1 MEDFTGIPLSPSIAV
16 QHLDAVINPGKVYS
30 RKNLVDT
37 VKGRHVEKG
46 GVVGTANVTGQVKKA
61 LQTLVSNGVLD
72 NPRTGHYRKLT
83 GSTTNS
89 ATDVETPEAQPEQP
103 AEEEESQSTTHLTSL
118 PAAEVTLGNGS
129 ECVYGWYL
137 PSYRE
142 LARLQEERHFPIKVG
157 RTTRNP
163 YDRVNESA
171 GMLPEKP
178 VIGFLL
184 RVDGSEL
191 WERFLHAKL
200 ALRGR
205 SRVDANGS
213 EWFDTNLDELRHMV
227 EMELADVNSTAT

>member
-1 MEDFTGIPLSPSIAV
+1 MEDFTDIPLSPSIASK
-16 QHLDAVINPGKVYS
+16 HLEAVINPGKVYS
-30 RKNLVDT
+30 RKELVDA
-37 VKGRHVEKG
+37 VKGRHVAKG
-46 GVVGTANVTGQVKKA
+46 GVTGTANVTGQVKKA
-61 LQTLVSNGVLD
+61 LHTLVNNGVLD
-72 NPRTGHYRKLT
+72 NPRTGHYRKLV
-83 GSTTNS
+83 GSTTKS
-89 ATDVETPEAQPEQP
+89 ATEVERLEAEPDRP
-103 AEEEESQSTTHLTSL
+103 AEDESHSSTQLTPL
-118 PAAEVTLGNGS
+118 PAAEISLGNGS

-163 YDRVNESA
+163 DDRVNESA

-184 RVDGSEL
+184 RVDDSEP
-191 WERFLHAKL
+191 WERLLHAKL

-227 EMELADVNSTAT
+227 EMELAEVHGTAA